1 MAINQTDKQLNVVDQ
16 LVEQATRLDDVLD
29 EAASLIAQ
37 YAQAGTL
44 EDETLEGTALQHV
57 DANDVTLLTYRF
69 NDLLAWINDQFRR
82 DILRKVR
89 K

>member
-1 MAINQTDKQLNVVDQ
+1 MAINQTNKQLNIVDR
-16 LVEQATRLDDVLD
+16 LIEQATRLDDVLD
-29 EAASLIAQ
+29 EAESLIAQ
-37 YAQAGTL
+37 YAQAGVL
-44 EDETLEGTALQHV
+44 ENETLEGTEVQHI

-69 NDLLAWINDQFRR
+69 NDLLAWINGEFRR